1 MKVLSWSCGCELP
14 GRRRAGWT
22 LVALVLSGVAGLVG
36 ASSVQG
42 AQTSVQDAQTTMFP
56 STVSVVS
63 GSVVSGGVNE
73 LASRDGSFF
82 QVASTMG
89 KNPQAGWYGSVVGLP
104 GDVTQ
109 LQVDYSG
116 LNSQPCSQRIS
127 IWNWST
133 SKWSTLDTETVGST
147 EVDIDGLV
155 PSGSVSLYVNGGQA
169 NVQVTNSCTPAF
181 TTSADLLSVTYSEPS
196 LGTPVSVWHMDE
208 TSGTTMV
215 DSVGGNNGTLSDVT
229 LGQPGVSGTAYGFN
243 GQDSIVT
250 VPDSPSLDPGNAD
263 FSFTI
268 SAQMT
273 VVPAL
278 DYDLFR
284 KGLNTT
290 DGGDYKVEAVPAQNG
305 TIAQAHCVFE
315 GSVNTGQISGGPN
328 LADGQW
334 HTLTCWKNATAIGVI
349 VDGQSF
355 WHSVTVGSIGS
366 SAPLT
371 IGAKLK
377 GRYVKDQFNGNLDE
391 ASFSVDQ

>member
-1 MKVLSWSCGCELP
+1 VKVLGSSCGCEP
-14 GRRRAGWT
+14 RGRRRAGGA
-22 LVALVLSGVAGLVG
+22 VALVLVGVVGLVG
-36 ASSVQG
+36 ASSVR
-42 AQTSVQDAQTTMFP
+42 AQTTSAQDVQTTAYP
-56 STVSVVS
+56 STVSVVN
-63 GSVVSGGVNE
+63 GSVVSGGASQ
-73 LASRDGSFF
+73 LSSRDGSFF
-82 QVASTMG
+82 QVASTTG
-89 KNPQAGWYGSVVGLP
+89 KSPQAAWYGSVVGLP

-109 LQVDYSG
+109 LQIDYSG
-116 LNSQPCSQRIS
+116 LNSSPCSQKIS

-133 SKWSTLDTETVGST
+133 SKWSTLDTETVGTT
-147 EVDIDGLV
+147 EVDIDDLV
-155 PSGSVSLYVNGGQA
+155 PSGDVSKYVNQGQV
-169 NVQVTNSCTPAF
+169 NVEVTNSCTPAF

-196 LGTPVSVWHMDE
+196 LGSEVSAWHMDE

-215 DSVGGNNGTLSDVT
+215 DSVGGNNGMLSDVT
-229 LGQPGVSGTAYGFN
+229 LGEPGIAGTAYGFN

-273 VVPAL
+273 VVPAT

-290 DGGDYKVEAVPAQNG
+290 DGGDYKLEAVSAQNG

-315 GSVNTGQISGGPN
+315 GSENTGQITAGPN

-377 GRYVKDQFNGNLDE
+377 GTLAKDQFDGTLDE
-391 ASFSVDQ
+391 ASFSVAQ